1 MTMDKIDNADD
12 NTTTNGLA
20 GVKSLTDQEI
30 ITIRKASYG
39 KAGLE
44 PWSDTLAFADALL
57 TAIGHPR
64 KK

>member
-1 MTMDKIDNADD
+1 MDKNDTAD
-12 NTTTNGLA
+12 NTSTNVLA
-20 GVKSLTDQEI
+20 SIKSLTDQEI
-30 ITIRKASYG
+30 IVIRKASYG

-64 KK
+64 NK